1 MYSWEAVNSM
11 SLSLFCG
18 GNEVEPPIDKNVAG
32 MGQSPT
38 SQGRLG
44 RHAPTRK
51 MMDYGNVQP

>member
-1 MYSWEAVNSM
+1 M

-38 SQGRLG
+38 SQGRLR